1 MEKELKVLIKEEDL
15 LARIEEMTQEI
26 NNFYGDEEELA
37 VVCVLK
43 GAILFFSH
51 LVKHLE
57 MPIKME
63 FIRLSSYGSSEKSC
77 GKVTALDMVLPNFED
92 KNVLI
97 VEDIIDTGL
106 TIKFLKDYIESKCKA
121 KSVKVASMINK
132 ETARI
137 NDMKPDFCGLDV
149 DDKFIVGFGLDYD
162 ELYRNLPYIGYFE

>member
-1 MEKELKVLIKEEDL
+1 MKKELKVLIKEEDL
-15 LARIEEMTQEI
+15 LTRIEEMTQEI
-26 NNFYGDEEELA
+26 NKFYGDEELS

-51 LVKHLE
+51 LTKHLK

-63 FIRLSSYGSSEKSC
+63 FIRLSSYGSSEKSS
-77 GKVTALDMVLPNFED
+77 GSVTALDMVLPNFED
-92 KNVLI
+92 KNILI

-106 TIKFLKDYIESKCKA
+106 TIQFLKDYILSKCKA

-132 ETARI
+132 EAARM
-137 NDMKPDFCGLDV
+137 NDMQPDFCGFKV
-149 DDKFIVGFGLDYD
+149 DNKFIVGFGLDYN